1 MVSAGR
7 VYVDTLAEAVLR
19 WGFSLADAR
28 DVAEAEAARARAAA
42 NGENRAIGRNFI
54 SLPHKE
60 LRGSGAFSATKP

>member
-1 MVSAGR
+1 VSAGR

-28 DVAEAEAARARAAA
+28 DMAEAEAARARAAA
-42 NGENRAIGRNFI
+42 NGGNRSVGGNFI

-60 LRGSGAFSATKP
+60 LRDSGNISATKP